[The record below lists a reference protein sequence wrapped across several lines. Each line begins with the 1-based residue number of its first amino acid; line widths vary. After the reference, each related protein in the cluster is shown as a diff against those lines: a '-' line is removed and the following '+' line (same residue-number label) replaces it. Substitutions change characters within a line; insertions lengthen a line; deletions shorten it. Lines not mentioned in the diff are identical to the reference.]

1 MTQLNI
7 SNYGS
12 TTSQTLNDDDLEL
25 ECISLLRKMKEK
37 KKAGLLPLVG
47 RSGPRGMDGDAGRI
61 PALCAGISAP
71 PAVQRDSSAAAS
83 ARVFRLAVACGLC
96 LTNPASPSQGS
107 TFRSNFAEISVFFSF
122 SLVTGKRNFSIF
134 RHFSFSNLKIQ

>member
-47 RSGPRGMDGDAGRI
+47 RSGPQGMDGDAGRI

-83 ARVFRLAVACGLC
+83 ARVFQLAVACGLC
-96 LTNPASPSQGS
+96 LTNPASPSPAGPCCRAFWYSCPAEWINLWRAYSQRR
-107 TFRSNFAEISVFFSF
+107 RSDAHME
-122 SLVTGKRNFSIF
+122 TAPPP
-134 RHFSFSNLKIQ
+134 